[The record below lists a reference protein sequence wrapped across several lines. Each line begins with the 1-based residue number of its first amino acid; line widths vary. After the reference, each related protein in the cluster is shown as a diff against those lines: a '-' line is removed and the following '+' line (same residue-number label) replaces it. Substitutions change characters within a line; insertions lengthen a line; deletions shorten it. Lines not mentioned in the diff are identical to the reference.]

1 MWGFYWSPYS
11 HGSCQ
16 KMGLIWQLLTAD
28 TTSGMWN
35 TGAAWPRTVR
45 QEQRQVWGHQ
55 WPTCSV
61 RAAKPPNTEENKIL
75 CRGLRNMCI
84 YRQTH
89 RSAYF
94 KVLILLLWLNLTF
107 LLLLSKEII
116 LRQILGSLF
125 LFLFYYS
132 S

>member
-28 TTSGMWN
+28 RTSGMWN
-35 TGAAWPRTVR
+35 AGAARPRPVR
-45 QEQRQVWGHQ
+45 QKQSQVWGHQ
-55 WPTCSV
+55 RPACSV
-61 RAAKPPNTEENKIL
+61 RAAKPPNIEENKIL
-75 CRGLRNMCI
+75 CRGLRNVCI

-89 RSAYF
+89 KSAYF

-107 LLLLSKEII
+107 LLLLKEII